1 MNFEQLVQGAI
12 KHEASDI
19 HILQDS
25 APFLRINGSLV
36 RIECE
41 PWGPEQIEQIVTEIL
56 PVRIAHFLETH
67 RGVDFSYQF
76 RNMERFR
83 CVAFYEQER
92 LGVAMR
98 CIPMEIPTLDDL
110 EMPDVLKSVSR
121 IHRGM
126 VLLTGITGSG
136 KSTTLASMI
145 DHLNRL
151 ESRRVITIEDP
162 IEYLYVPQKCIISQ
176 REVGDDIPDFETGLR
191 QALRMDP
198 DVILVGEMR
207 DLVTMR
213 VAIKAAETGHLVLST
228 LHTTGA
234 VHTIQRI
241 VSHYP
246 DQEHELVREQLS
258 LNLKASITQRLLK
271 RADGSGR
278 IAAQEIM
285 VVTDTVAKLIR
296 ENRIPDIFPIIRG
309 REAGMRTFDQAL
321 ADLVREEKVTFEE
334 GKKFCEDFYAYRRY
348 IRGVSASSDK
358 GAILSAG

>member
-12 KHEASDI
+12 KHNASDI

-36 RIECE
+36 RIDCD
-41 PWGPEQIEQIVTEIL
+41 PWGQEFIQKIVTEIL
-56 PVRIAHFLETH
+56 PVRIAHLLETN
-67 RGVDFSYQF
+67 RGVDFSFQY

-98 CIPMEIPTLDDL
+98 CIPMQIPTLDQL
-110 EMPDVLKSVSR
+110 EMPEVLKSIAR

-136 KSTTLASMI
+136 KSTTLAAMI
-145 DHLNRL
+145 DYLNRT
-151 ESRRVITIEDP
+151 EARRVITIEDP
-162 IEYLYVPQKCIISQ
+162 VEYIYEPAKCIISQ
-176 REVGDDIPDFETGLR
+176 REVGDDIPDFATGLR

-198 DVILVGEMR
+198 DAILIGEMR
-207 DLVTMR
+207 DLETMR
-213 VAIKAAETGHLVLST
+213 VSIKAAETGHLVLST

-258 LNLKASITQRLLK
+258 LNLKGSITQRLLK
-271 RADGSGR
+271 RASGSGR
-278 IAAQEIM
+278 IAAQEIL
-285 VVTDTVAKLIR
+285 VVTDTVAKLVR

-334 GKKFCEDFYAYRRY
+334 GKKYCEDFYAYRRY
-348 IRGVSASSDK
+348 IRGVSSSSDK
-358 GAILSAG
+358 GAILASG